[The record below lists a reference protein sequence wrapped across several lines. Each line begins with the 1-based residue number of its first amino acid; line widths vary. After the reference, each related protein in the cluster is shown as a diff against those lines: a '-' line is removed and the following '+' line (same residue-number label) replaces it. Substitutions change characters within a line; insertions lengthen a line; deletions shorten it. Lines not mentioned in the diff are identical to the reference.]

1 MPPKQ
6 RITRE
11 MILERSFE
19 MFCREGME
27 VVNARSVA
35 KALNCSTQPIFSY
48 FSGMED
54 LKTALE
60 QKAKELFESALKV
73 DMMPG
78 DPLINIG
85 CAYARFAAEQPCLF
99 THLFMLNKDDPLY
112 PFISEENRTDLVRR
126 EAEYT
131 GLTIKAAWHLYVHL
145 SVYIHGLAAVRA
157 AKKCDFSPEQMSE
170 MIVASHGLYKK
181 TLEYLVAHPE
191 EQCKCPKEGPRRAYA
206 PEA

>member
-35 KALNCSTQPIFSY
+35 KALGCSTQPIFSY

-60 QKAKELFESALKV
+60 QKAKELFENALKV
-73 DMMPG
+73 EDLPG
-78 DPLINIG
+78 SPMINIG
-85 CAYARFAAEQPCLF
+85 CAYTRFAAEQPCLF
-99 THLFMLNKDDPLY
+99 THLFMVNKDDPLY
-112 PFISEENRTDLVRR
+112 PFMNEEARRDLVEK
-126 EAEYT
+126 EAEHL
-131 GLTIKAAWHLYVHL
+131 GLPFEQAARVYVQM
-145 SVYIHGLAAVRA
+145 SIYIHGLAAVRA
-157 AKKCDFSPEQMSE
+157 AHKADFTPEYME
-170 MIVASHGLYKK
+170 
-181 TLEYLVAHPE
+181 TLVKEAHNLVECAVRHN
-191 EQCKCPKEGPRRAYA
+191 G
-206 PEA
+206 

>member
-19 MFCREGME
+19 MFCREGMD

-48 FSGMED
+48 FSGMDD

-60 QKAKELFESALKV
+60 LKAKELFESALKV
-73 DMMPG
+73 EEQPG
-78 DPLINIG
+78 DPLVNIC
-85 CAYARFAAEQPCLF
+85 CAYTRFAAEQPCLF

-112 PFISEENRTDLVRR
+112 PFMSEEARQALIRR
-126 EAEYT
+126 EAEVT
-131 GLTIKAAWHLYVHL
+131 GLAYEMAAKVFVQMT
-145 SVYIHGLAAVRA
+145 VYAHGLAAVRA
-157 AKKCDFSPEQMSE
+157 AHKADFTPERMAEMVGWAHKTTVYAVEHSSKC
-170 MIVASHGLYKK
+170 
-181 TLEYLVAHPE
+181 
-191 EQCKCPKEGPRRAYA
+191 
-206 PEA
+206 

>member
-27 VVNARSVA
+27 AINARSVA

-60 QKAKELFESALKV
+60 QKAKELFENALKV
-73 DMMPG
+73 ENQPG
-78 DPLINIG
+78 NPLVNIC

-99 THLFMLNKDDPLY
+99 THLFMVNRDDPLY
-112 PFISEENRTDLVRR
+112 PFMSEEARQVLVCR
-126 EAEYT
+126 EAQESALPLEYAVKVFT
-131 GLTIKAAWHLYVHL
+131 QMTIY
-145 SVYIHGLAAVRA
+145 SHGLAAVRA
-157 AKKCDFSPEQMSE
+157 AHKAEFTTERMEK
-170 MIVASHGLYKK
+170 MIHGAHK
-181 TLEYLVAHPE
+181 TTVNAVKYCMEHPNE
-191 EQCKCPKEGPRRAYA
+191 D
-206 PEA
+206 

>member
-48 FSGMED
+48 FSGMQD
-54 LKTALE
+54 LKITLE
-60 QKAKELFESALKV
+60 EKAKEQFQAALQV
-73 DMMPG
+73 DDQPG
-78 DPLINIG
+78 DPLVNIG
-85 CAYARFAAEQPCLF
+85 CAYTRFAAEQP
-99 THLFMLNKDDPLY
+99 HLFAHLFLMLQDDSLY
-112 PFISEENRTDLVRR
+112 PFVSEERREDLLCR

-131 GLTIKAAWHLYVHL
+131 GLTREQTEKLCTQMSI
-145 SVYIHGLAAVRA
+145 YIHGLAVVRA
-157 AKKCDFSPEQMSE
+157 AKRADF
-170 MIVASHGLYKK
+170 
-181 TLEYLVAHPE
+181 TPE
-191 EQCKCPKEGPRRAYA
+191 EMAAMIENTQKMMLKAIGA
-206 PEA
+206 

>member
-60 QKAKELFESALKV
+60 QKAKELFENALHV
-73 DMMPG
+73 EDMPG

-85 CAYARFAAEQPCLF
+85 CAYTRFAAEQPCLF

-112 PFISEENRTDLVRR
+112 PFMNAEARRDLVER
-126 EAEYT
+126 EAAHAGISFEQAKQVY
-131 GLTIKAAWHLYVHL
+131 IQM
-145 SVYIHGLAAVRA
+145 SIYIHGLAAVRA
-157 AKKCDFSPEQMSE
+157 AHKANFTPEEME
-170 MIVASHGLYKK
+170 AMIVNMNDLLIKVICA
-181 TLEYLVAHPE
+181 A
-191 EQCKCPKEGPRRAYA
+191 
-206 PEA
+206 

>member
-60 QKAKELFESALKV
+60 QKAKELFENALHV
-73 DMMPG
+73 EDMPG

-85 CAYARFAAEQPCLF
+85 CAYTRFAAEQPCLF
-99 THLFMLNKDDPLY
+99 THLFMINKDDPIY
-112 PFISEENRTDLVRR
+112 PFISEENREKLVRL
-126 EAEYT
+126 EAACT
-131 GLTIKAAWHLYVHL
+131 GLTVKLAWHLFVHM

-157 AKKCDFSPEQMSE
+157 AHKCEFPPEQMSE
-170 MIVASHGLYKK
+170 MIVASHALYLK
-181 TLEYLVAHPE
+181 TLKRLMEHPE
-191 EQCKCPKEGPRRAYA
+191 ELKKCPPEGPREAYA
-206 PEA
+206 PEE

>member
-54 LKTALE
+54 LKNALE
-60 QKAKELFESALKV
+60 LKAKELFEGALKV
-73 DMMPG
+73 EAQPG
-78 DPLINIG
+78 DPLVNIC
-85 CAYARFAAEQPCLF
+85 CAYVRFAAEQPCLF
-99 THLFMLNKDDPLY
+99 THLFMINKDDPLY
-112 PFISEENRTDLVRR
+112 PFINKEERRDLVER
-126 EAEYT
+126 EAAYLQLPFDT
-131 GLTIKAAWHLYVHL
+131 ARRIFVHM
-145 SVYIHGLAAVRA
+145 SVYGHGLAAVRA
-157 AKKCDFSPEQMSE
+157 AHKAEYSADE
-170 MIVASHGLYKK
+170 MDAMIRRMHKVVVTAARYY
-181 TLEYLVAHPE
+181 LEHPE
-191 EQCKCPKEGPRRAYA
+191 ENI
-206 PEA
+206 

>member
-48 FSGMED
+48 FSGMQD

-60 QKAKELFESALKV
+60 EKAKELFENALKV
-73 DMMPG
+73 EDLTG
-78 DPLINIG
+78 DPVINIG
-85 CAYARFAAEQPCLF
+85 CAYTRFAAEQPCLF
-99 THLFMLNKDDPLY
+99 THLFMLNQDDPLY
-112 PFISEENRTDLVRR
+112 PFLSEEERRDLVNR
-126 EAEYT
+126 EAAYLNMPFEY
-131 GLTIKAAWHLYVHL
+131 AAKVYVQM
-145 SVYIHGLAAVRA
+145 SIYIHGLAAVRA
-157 AKKCDFSPEQMSE
+157 AHKAEFTPEDMEKMISE
-170 MIVASHGLYKK
+170 THKLTVEAMRLLA
-181 TLEYLVAHPE
+181 
-191 EQCKCPKEGPRRAYA
+191 EQQA
-206 PEA
+206 